1 MYYVSN
7 CTHGITMYISRSTSK
22 RPSGKIYESIL
33 LRESYRED
41 GKVKKRTLMN
51 LSGRSEDEIKAIEFA
66 LKNVKK
72 GFNFKDDQVK
82 TIQGKSIGTICLLY
96 EIAKKL
102 GIVKALGNSFHAKL
116 ALWLI
121 FARILEQG
129 SRLSA
134 VRLNSFYDI
143 ASVIKLEKGFDEN
156 NFYDCLHWL
165 DRNQESIEDNLFK
178 SEKSSKFY
186 WYDVTSSYFEG
197 EYNDFAMYGHNRD
210 KKTRKKIVVI
220 GLLCQD
226 EGKPISIE
234 AFKGNTQDTQTFE
247 SQLIKLKNR
256 FSCDSITIV
265 GDRGII
271 RDKQKEMLKKYNF
284 HYITGV
290 PMTQI
295 RPLLNAGILKYEE
308 FENSLKSIEHKEL
321 RYIYRRNPVR
331 AEETKK
337 DRENR
342 LRDVK
347 KKIQQENE
355 RLTTSLRALLTVSKR
370 KLQGMIDRL
379 EISDFVKLTRRKRE
393 FFLEVDQEKLE
404 EKARFDG
411 CYVWTTDWKE
421 TELSNEEVFENYKN
435 LKYVEDD
442 FRTFKSMFLD
452 IRPIFVRS
460 ASSTRGHLL
469 VTMLAHMIVRELR
482 SKWLNINKTVS
493 EGLQELS
500 LISRQTIQWSD
511 NEKLEVISEPN
522 ESMKQLLSAIG
533 VKLPTTLEEVKINVV
548 TTHKVREAVNF

>member
-1 MYYVSN
+1 
-7 CTHGITMYISRSTSK
+7 MYISKSTSK
-22 RPSGKIYESIL
+22 RPSGKIYVSVL

-66 LKNVKK
+66 LKNVNK
-72 GFNFKDDQVK
+72 GFNFNCDQIK
-82 TIQGKSIGTICLLY
+82 TVQGKSIGSICLLY
-96 EIAKKL
+96 EIAKKV
-102 GIVKALGNSFHAKL
+102 GIVKALGNSFHARL

-134 VRLNSFYDI
+134 VRLHSFYDI

-156 NFYDCLHWL
+156 NLYDCLHWL
-165 DRNQESIEDNLFK
+165 DENQELIEDNLFK
-178 SEKSSKFY
+178 SEESSKFY

-197 EYNDFAMYGHNRD
+197 EHNDFAMFGHNRD

-226 EGKPISIE
+226 QGRPVSIE
-234 AFKGNTQDTQTFE
+234 AFKGNTQDTQTLE
-247 SQLIKLKNR
+247 NQLIKLKNR
-256 FSCDSITIV
+256 FSCDSVTIV

-271 RDKQKEMLKKYNF
+271 RDKQKELLEKYNF

-295 RPLLNAGILKYEE
+295 RPLLNSGILKYEE
-308 FENSLKSIEHKEL
+308 FENNLKSIEHKGL
-321 RYIYRRNPVR
+321 RYIFRRNPVR
-331 AEETKK
+331 AQETQKE
-337 DRENR
+337 RENR
-342 LRDVK
+342 LKDVR

-355 RLTTSLRALLTVSKR
+355 RLKTALKASLTVSKR

-379 EISDFVKLTRRKRE
+379 EISDFVKLTRKKRE
-393 FFLEVDQEKLE
+393 FFLEVNQEKLN
-404 EKARFDG
+404 EKSRFDG

-421 TELSNEEVFENYKN
+421 TELSNDQVFENYKN

-482 SKWLNINKTVS
+482 FKWLDINKTVL
-493 EGLQELS
+493 EGLKELS
-500 LISRQTIQWSD
+500 LISRQTLQWSD
-511 NEKLEVISEPN
+511 NQKLEMISEPN
-522 ESMKQLLSAIG
+522 ESMKHLLSAIG
-533 VKLPTTLEEVKINVV
+533 IKLPTALKEVKIDVV
-548 TTHKVREAVNF
+548 TTHKIRKDAKF